1 MRFQP
6 HLFVISIL
14 LGFSSILPAAEMI
27 YVSMTDN
34 TIVRYDASSGI
45 SSTIEA
51 SRTTFINN
59 HIDGAYGLTFSRTG
73 FLYASNFFTNT
84 ISVFNPFGVYYG
96 NIRSNINGPM
106 GLAVDSD
113 NVLYVAN
120 HVNNTIVQF
129 KSSGFTIT
137 TNLRY
142 PRGLAMDSSG
152 NLYTSNWVDHTISKF
167 NSSGIFQMTIGSPSN
182 LNYPWGLATD
192 QPGNLYA
199 SNGGMNTISKFDSA
213 GNYLSVGSISTNL
226 SNPMGIAIDSSGNLF
241 SANNGN
247 NTISTYDPS
256 GKFMFSWSTGTV
268 SPLAIAIIPEPS
280 SYALASISAGLTV
293 CLRRHRKLGHPK
305 SFEESSRRST
315 DNKKSGRRGNPQ
327 TPRQLLDLNSSGDDS
342 TNSCTTIS
350 YNESRRRDSNS

>member
-6 HLFVISIL
+6 HLFAISML

-51 SRTTFINN
+51 SKTTFINA
-59 HIDGAYGLTFSRTG
+59 HLAGTYGLAFSRTG
-73 FLYASNFFTNT
+73 FLYASNFNTNT
-84 ISVFNPFGVYYG
+84 ISVFDPSGVYFG
-96 NIRSNINGPM
+96 SISSNMNGPM
-106 GLAVDSD
+106 GLAVDSE

-120 HVNNTIVQF
+120 HVNSTIVQL
-129 KSSGFTIT
+129 KSSGFTISS
-137 TNLRY
+137 NLRY
-142 PRGLAMDSSG
+142 PRGLAIDSSG

-167 NSSGIFQMTIGSPSN
+167 NSSGIFQMTIGNPAN
-182 LNYPWGLATD
+182 LNSPWGLATD
-192 QPGNLYA
+192 QSDNLYA

-226 SNPMGIAIDSSGNLF
+226 SNPMGLAIDRSGNLY

-256 GKFMFSWSTGTV
+256 GKFMFSWSTGAV
-268 SPLAIAIIPEPS
+268 SPLAIAIIPEPR
-280 SYALASISAGLTV
+280 SYVLAAISGGFIV
-293 CLRRHRKLGHPK
+293 CLRRHRKLGQPK
-305 SFEESSRRST
+305 SFKNLHEDQGISRSQAEGGPPNSKTAFRPQQF
-315 DNKKSGRRGNPQ
+315 RG
-327 TPRQLLDLNSSGDDS
+327 
-342 TNSCTTIS
+342 
-350 YNESRRRDSNS
+350 